1 MFNNDVEISKVLTEL
16 GKANSLLSSLIT
28 DDVLAQMNDE
38 QLDKIKEALDVSDPE
53 KLKEKAL
60 KLTKRFK

>member
-28 DDVLAQMNDE
+28 DVVLAQMNDE